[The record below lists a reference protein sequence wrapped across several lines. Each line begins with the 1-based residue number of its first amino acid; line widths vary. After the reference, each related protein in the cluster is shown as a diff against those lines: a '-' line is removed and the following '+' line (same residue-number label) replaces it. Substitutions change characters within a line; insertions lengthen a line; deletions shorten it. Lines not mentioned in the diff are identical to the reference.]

1 VIPPEQLA
9 EIRRLFHAEHF
20 KVGTIASALEL
31 HPDTVR
37 SALDT
42 GGFNRARLVR
52 SSSLTDPYLPLIRE
66 TLERYPRLRAT
77 RIFAMIRPR
86 GYAGSVVQLRRVIAR
101 LRPKQREAFL
111 SLRVFPG
118 EQGQVDWAHFGEVR
132 VGRARRRLSC
142 FVLVLSWSRAIA
154 LEFFFDQTLENFL
167 RGHVNA
173 FGALGGVP
181 RTILYDNLRSAVLER
196 RGDVI
201 HFHPRLLELS
211 AHYHFA
217 ARPCRPARGNEKGR
231 VERAIRYV
239 RESFFAGRSFT
250 TLAELNRQAR
260 QWRDDTAHC
269 RRWVED
275 DERTVGE
282 VLAEEQP
289 RLLPLPV
296 HPFETALV
304 RAISAGKTIYVRFDL
319 NDYSI
324 PPRAVGHALTLIASD
339 TEVRLLDGT
348 SEIARH
354 RRSYDRH
361 ELIVDPTHE
370 GALLEE
376 KRKAL
381 GATRGG
387 RLFAAAPEA
396 EALLEAALH
405 RGELAG
411 AQTTQLLLLLDDY
424 GASELRGAI
433 RDALAGDTPRAAS
446 VAYLLSQRHRARNR
460 RALPTVH
467 LTRRPDL
474 ENLHVK
480 PHDPETYDAL
490 ARRQREK

>member
-1 VIPPEQLA
+1 VIAPEQWA
-9 EIRRLFHAEHF
+9 EMRRLFYAEHF
-20 KVGTIASALEL
+20 KVGTIAAALGV

-37 SALDT
+37 AALDT
-42 GGFNRARLVR
+42 AAFNRARIVR
-52 SSSLTDPYLPLIRE
+52 ASALTDPYLALIGE

-77 RIFAMIRPR
+77 RIFAMLRAR

-101 LRPKQREAFL
+101 LRPRKREAFL

-132 VGRARRRLSC
+132 VSRARRRLSC
-142 FVLVLSWSRAIA
+142 FVLVLSWSRAIT

-167 RGHVNA
+167 RGHVHA
-173 FGALGGVP
+173 FNALGGVP
-181 RTILYDNLRSAVLER
+181 RDLLYDNLKSAVLER
-196 RGDVI
+196 RGSVI

-250 TLAELNRQAR
+250 TLEELNRQAR
-260 QWRDDTAHC
+260 LWRDETAHR
-269 RRWVED
+269 RRWVDD
-275 DERTVGE
+275 DERTVSE
-282 VLAEEQP
+282 VLAEEQ
-289 RLLPLPV
+289 RHLLPLPL
-296 HPFETALV
+296 HPFETDLV
-304 RAISAGKTIYVRFDL
+304 RAITAGKTIYVRFDL

-324 PPRAVGHALTLIASD
+324 PPRAVGHTLTLIASD
-339 TEVRLLDGT
+339 TQVRLLDGT

-354 RRSYDRH
+354 RRSYGRH
-361 ELIVDPTHE
+361 EMIVDPAHE
-370 GALLEE
+370 DALLEE
-376 KRKAL
+376 KRRAL

-387 RLFAAAPEA
+387 RLSAAAPEA
-396 EALLEAALH
+396 EALLEAALR

-411 AQTTQLLLLLDDY
+411 PQTTQLLRLLDDF
-424 GASELRGAI
+424 GANELRGAI
-433 RDALAGDTPRAAS
+433 RDALASGTPRATS
-446 VAYLLSQRHRARNR
+446 VAYLLNQRHRARNR

-474 ENLHVK
+474 EHLHVK

>member
-1 VIPPEQLA
+1 
-9 EIRRLFHAEHF
+9 
-20 KVGTIASALEL
+20 
-31 HPDTVR
+31 
-37 SALDT
+37 
-42 GGFNRARLVR
+42 
-52 SSSLTDPYLPLIRE
+52 
-66 TLERYPRLRAT
+66 
-77 RIFAMIRPR
+77 
-86 GYAGSVVQLRRVIAR
+86 
-101 LRPKQREAFL
+101 
-111 SLRVFPG
+111 
-118 EQGQVDWAHFGEVR
+118 
-132 VGRARRRLSC
+132 
-142 FVLVLSWSRAIA
+142 VLVLSWSRAIA

-173 FGALGGVP
+173 FVELGGVP

-269 RRWVED
+269 RRWVD
-275 DERTVGE
+275 DDTRTVAE
-282 VLAEEQP
+282 VLAEEQL
-289 RLLPLPV
+289 RLLRLPV
-296 HPFETALV
+296 HPFETDLV
-304 RAISAGKTIYVRFDL
+304 RAIASGKTIYVRFDL

-339 TEVRLLDGT
+339 TQVRLLDGT

-354 RRSYDRH
+354 RRSYGRH
-361 ELIVDPTHE
+361 ELVVDPAHE

-396 EALLEAALH
+396 EALLEAALR
-405 RGELAG
+405 RGELA
-411 AQTTQLLLLLDDY
+411 APQTTQLLLLLDDY

-460 RALPTVH
+460 RALPAVH

-490 ARRQREK
+490 ARRQPEE